1 MNNNDKNK
9 SKAILLLIVFTLLYL
24 LVIQPIILTHW
35 ENTDLHRHLIKAQ
48 GDCENA
54 EQANWSKEA
63 CEIYKPLLGLLG
75 NVFSG
80 SVELFSTYGFIII
93 GILIPITLFWITKN
107 WISILFYFTTTSFFY
122 YHIDGIYAQAL
133 ATLFAIMLLGTKD
146 WRLELLLVI
155 LATLA
160 HGHGLPLAI
169 LILIGKY
176 IPKGILACTGTFGN
190 ATPEIFNQKIGQS
203 IGGINTT
210 VASLIHPFTRIIPI
224 PFLALSFYQNMKD
237 KKTELLFLT
246 IVGLIGGF
254 VVSTRVFYIVSIPMI
269 IGLTSFYLQNQK
281 KWGKYLIIGA
291 LLMGI
296 YQLYAYLN
304 LKACIGYF

>member
-1 MNNNDKNK
+1 MKNNDKNK

-24 LVIQPIILTHW
+24 LVLQPIILSNW
-35 ENTDLHRHLIKAQ
+35 EKTDLHRHLVKAQ

-54 EQANWSKEA
+54 KQANWSKDS
-63 CEIYKPLLGLLG
+63 CERYKPLLGLLG

-93 GILIPITLFWITKN
+93 GVLIPITLFWITKN
-107 WISILFYFTTTSFFY
+107 WTSILFYFTTTSFFY

-133 ATLFAIMLLGTKD
+133 AILFAIMILGTKD

-155 LATLA
+155 LATLT
-160 HGHGLPLAI
+160 HGHGFQLVI

-176 IPKGILACTGTFGN
+176 IPKGILACTGTFGK
-190 ATPEIFNQKIGQS
+190 ATPEIFTRKIGS
-203 IGGINTT
+203 IGGIDTT
-210 VASLIHPFTRIIPI
+210 IASIIHPFTRVTPV
-224 PFLALSFYQNMKD
+224 PFLILGFYQNMKD

-246 IVGLIGGF
+246 IIGLIGGF
-254 VVSTRVFYIVSIPMI
+254 IISTRVFYVVSIPMI
-269 IGLTSFYLQNQK
+269 IGLTSFYIDNKK
-281 KWGKYLIIGA
+281 KWGKHLILGA
-291 LLMGI
+291 ILMGA

-304 LKACIGYF
+304 LKACILL

>member
-9 SKAILLLIVFTLLYL
+9 SKAVLLLIVFTLLYL
-24 LVIQPIILTHW
+24 LVIQPIILSNW
-35 ENTDLHRHLIKAQ
+35 EKTDLHRHMIKAQ
-48 GDCENA
+48 GNCENA
-54 EQANWSKEA
+54 EQANWSKKS

-80 SVELFSTYGFIII
+80 SIELFSIFGFIII
-93 GILIPITLFWITKN
+93 GVLIPITLFWITKN

-133 ATLFAIMLLGTKD
+133 ATLLAIMILGTKD
-146 WRLELLLVI
+146 WRLELLLVV
-155 LATLA
+155 LAALA

-176 IPKGILACTGTFGN
+176 IPKGILVCTGTFGK
-190 ATPEIFNQKIGQS
+190 ATPEIFNQKIGS
-203 IGGINTT
+203 IGGIDTT
-210 VASLIHPFTRIIPI
+210 VASVVHPFTRIIPI
-224 PFLALSFYQNMKD
+224 PFLILAFYQNIKD

-246 IVGLIGGF
+246 IVGIIGGF
-254 VVSTRVFYIVSIPMI
+254 IVSTRVFYIVSIPMI
-269 IGLTSFYLQNQK
+269 IGLTSFYIQNKK
-281 KWGKYLIIGA
+281 KWGKYLILGA
-291 LLMGI
+291 ILMGA

-304 LKACIGYF
+304 LKACMLQ